1 VDPDR
6 DIVLAM
12 ELGETRA
19 WADLYAAMPDGL
31 RSHLGAEIVEWEAAA
46 VFRMRGID
54 YADFNRVV
62 GLGVRSQVAQGDV
75 ERAVSCLRGSSI
87 RQFLVH
93 LAPSQQQEQL
103 REWCRGLGLKPKRS
117 WVKLFRRRE
126 RPHELKADFD
136 VREVVAGDARHV
148 GDVACSGFGMPAAL
162 SEWIA
167 GLVGRHGWRHF
178 LAWEGDMPVAG
189 GSLFLH
195 GKTAWLGLASTRPEK
210 RRRGA
215 QGAIMAARIRAAI
228 DAGAEL
234 IFTEAA
240 QDLPQKPN
248 PSFHN
253 MLRAGFSLAYVREN
267 FGLRERT

>member
-1 VDPDR
+1 
-6 DIVLAM
+6 M
-12 ELGETRA
+12 EMGESRA
-19 WADLYAAMPDGL
+19 WTDLYTAMPEGL
-31 RSHLGAEIVEWEAAA
+31 RGQLGAAVEEWEAAA

-54 YADFNRVV
+54 YADFNRAL
-62 GLGVRSQVAQGDV
+62 GLGVRSQALQGDV
-75 ERAVSCLRGSSI
+75 ERAVTALRGNAI

-93 LAPSQQQEQL
+93 LAPSPQQDQL
-103 REWCRGLGLKPKRS
+103 REWCCGLGLKPKRA

-126 RPHELKADFD
+126 TPHSLATSFT
-136 VREVVAGDARHV
+136 VREASTGEARHV
-148 GDVACSGFGMPAAL
+148 GDVACAGFAMPQHL

-167 GLVGRHGWRHF
+167 ALVGRPGWRHY
-178 LAWEGDMPVAG
+178 LAWEEDTAVAG
-189 GSLFLH
+189 GSMFLH
-195 GKTAWLGLASTRPEK
+195 GRTAWLGLASTRPEK

-240 QDLPQKPN
+240 EDLPRKPN

-253 MLRAGFSLAYVREN
+253 MLRAGFSVAYVREN
-267 FGLRERT
+267 FGLRERP